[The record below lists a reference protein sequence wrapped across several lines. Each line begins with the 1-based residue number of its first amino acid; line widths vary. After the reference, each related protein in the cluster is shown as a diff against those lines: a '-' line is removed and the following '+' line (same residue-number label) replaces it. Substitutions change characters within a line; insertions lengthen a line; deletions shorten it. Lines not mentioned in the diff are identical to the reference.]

1 MSKKIIKSNNLLTAY
16 IVKSVISSIAV
27 SALFLL
33 IFSEIIIKLDLG
45 DTYYN
50 IFSVAVLVIS
60 SLITPLIST
69 GKIKNN
75 ILIMSLISNSLLIII
90 TLINAFSIKNIILT
104 VSELTAILLSFL
116 AGIPIKTIPS
126 IIGTGFSGTF
136 TSIGIVIILGALIGT
151 ILEKTGGALKLSD
164 MVIKVVGK

>member
-1 MSKKIIKSNNLLTAY
+1 MSKKVIKSNNLLTAY
-16 IVKSVISSIAV
+16 IVKSVISSVVIT
-27 SALFLL
+27 ALFLL

-50 IFSVAVLVIS
+50 VFSVAVLVIS

-90 TLINAFSIKNIILT
+90 TLINAFLIKNIILT
-104 VSELTAILLSFL
+104 VSELAAILLSSFIASL
-116 AGIPIKTIPS
+116 
-126 IIGTGFSGTF
+126 IISKRKAKF
-136 TSIGIVIILGALIGT
+136 
-151 ILEKTGGALKLSD
+151 
-164 MVIKVVGK
+164 KV

>member
-1 MSKKIIKSNNLLTAY
+1 MSKKVIKSNNLLTAY
-16 IVKSVISSIAV
+16 IVKSVISSVVI

-45 DTYYN
+45 DIYYN

-75 ILIMSLISNSLLIII
+75 ILVMSLISNSLLIII

-104 VSELTAILLSFL
+104 VSELAAILLSSFIASL
-116 AGIPIKTIPS
+116 
-126 IIGTGFSGTF
+126 IISKRKAKF
-136 TSIGIVIILGALIGT
+136 
-151 ILEKTGGALKLSD
+151 
-164 MVIKVVGK
+164 KV

>member
-50 IFSVAVLVIS
+50 IFSVAVLIIS
-60 SLITPLIST
+60 SLLTPLIST

-75 ILIMSLISNSLLIII
+75 ILIMSLISNSLLIIV
-90 TLINAFSIKNIILT
+90 TLINAFTIKNIILT
-104 VSELTAILLSFL
+104 VSEFAAILLSSFIASL
-116 AGIPIKTIPS
+116 
-126 IIGTGFSGTF
+126 IIS
-136 TSIGIVIILGALIGT
+136 
-151 ILEKTGGALKLSD
+151 KR
-164 MVIKVVGK
+164 KVKFKV

>member
-50 IFSVAVLVIS
+50 IFSVTVLVIS
-60 SLITPLIST
+60 SLITPLTST

-104 VSELTAILLSFL
+104 VSELAAILLSSFVASL
-116 AGIPIKTIPS
+116 
-126 IIGTGFSGTF
+126 IISKRKAKF
-136 TSIGIVIILGALIGT
+136 
-151 ILEKTGGALKLSD
+151 
-164 MVIKVVGK
+164 KV

>member
-60 SLITPLIST
+60 SLLTPLIST
-69 GKIKNN
+69 CKIKNN
-75 ILIMSLISNSLLIII
+75 ILIMSLISNSLLIIV
-90 TLINAFSIKNIILT
+90 TFINAFTIKNIILT
-104 VSELTAILLSFL
+104 VSEFAAILLSSFIASL
-116 AGIPIKTIPS
+116 
-126 IIGTGFSGTF
+126 IISKRKAKF
-136 TSIGIVIILGALIGT
+136 
-151 ILEKTGGALKLSD
+151 
-164 MVIKVVGK
+164 KV

>member
-1 MSKKIIKSNNLLTAY
+1 MSKKIIKSNNLLTAF

-60 SLITPLIST
+60 SLLTPLIST

-75 ILIMSLISNSLLIII
+75 ILIMSLISNSLLIIV
-90 TLINAFSIKNIILT
+90 TLINAFTIKNIILT
-104 VSELTAILLSFL
+104 VSEFAAILLSSFIASL
-116 AGIPIKTIPS
+116 
-126 IIGTGFSGTF
+126 IISKRKAKF
-136 TSIGIVIILGALIGT
+136 
-151 ILEKTGGALKLSD
+151 
-164 MVIKVVGK
+164 KV

>member
-27 SALFLL
+27 SAIFLL

-60 SLITPLIST
+60 SLLTPLIST

-75 ILIMSLISNSLLIII
+75 ILIMSLISNSLLIIA
-90 TLINAFSIKNIILT
+90 TLINAFTIKNIILT
-104 VSELTAILLSFL
+104 VSEFVAILLSSFIASL
-116 AGIPIKTIPS
+116 
-126 IIGTGFSGTF
+126 IISKRKAKF
-136 TSIGIVIILGALIGT
+136 
-151 ILEKTGGALKLSD
+151 
-164 MVIKVVGK
+164 KV

>member
-27 SALFLL
+27 STLFLL

-60 SLITPLIST
+60 SLLTPLIST

-75 ILIMSLISNSLLIII
+75 ILIMSLISNSLLIIV
-90 TLINAFSIKNIILT
+90 TLINAFTIKNIILT
-104 VSELTAILLSFL
+104 VSEFAAILLSSFIASL
-116 AGIPIKTIPS
+116 
-126 IIGTGFSGTF
+126 IISKRKAKF
-136 TSIGIVIILGALIGT
+136 
-151 ILEKTGGALKLSD
+151 
-164 MVIKVVGK
+164 KV

>member
-16 IVKSVISSIAV
+16 IVKSLISSIAV

-60 SLITPLIST
+60 SLLTPLIST

-75 ILIMSLISNSLLIII
+75 ILIMSLISNSLLIIV
-90 TLINAFSIKNIILT
+90 TLINAFTIKNIILT
-104 VSELTAILLSFL
+104 VSEFAAILLSSFIASL
-116 AGIPIKTIPS
+116 
-126 IIGTGFSGTF
+126 IISKRKAKF
-136 TSIGIVIILGALIGT
+136 
-151 ILEKTGGALKLSD
+151 
-164 MVIKVVGK
+164 KV

>member
-1 MSKKIIKSNNLLTAY
+1 MTKKIIKSNNLLTAY

-60 SLITPLIST
+60 SLLTPLIST

-75 ILIMSLISNSLLIII
+75 ILIMSLISNSLLIIV
-90 TLINAFSIKNIILT
+90 TLINAFTIKNIILT
-104 VSELTAILLSFL
+104 VSEFAAILLSSFIASL
-116 AGIPIKTIPS
+116 
-126 IIGTGFSGTF
+126 IISKRKAKF
-136 TSIGIVIILGALIGT
+136 
-151 ILEKTGGALKLSD
+151 
-164 MVIKVVGK
+164 KV

>member
-16 IVKSVISSIAV
+16 IVKSVISSIVV

-60 SLITPLIST
+60 SLLTPLISI

-75 ILIMSLISNSLLIII
+75 ILIMSLISNSLLIIV
-90 TLINAFSIKNIILT
+90 TLINAFTIKNIILT
-104 VSELTAILLSFL
+104 VSEFAAILLSSFIASL
-116 AGIPIKTIPS
+116 
-126 IIGTGFSGTF
+126 IISKRKAKF
-136 TSIGIVIILGALIGT
+136 
-151 ILEKTGGALKLSD
+151 
-164 MVIKVVGK
+164 KV

>member
-50 IFSVAVLVIS
+50 IFSVAVLVVS
-60 SLITPLIST
+60 SLLTPLIST

-75 ILIMSLISNSLLIII
+75 ILIMSLISNSLLIIV
-90 TLINAFSIKNIILT
+90 TLINAFTIKNIILT
-104 VSELTAILLSFL
+104 VSEFAAILLSSFIASL
-116 AGIPIKTIPS
+116 
-126 IIGTGFSGTF
+126 IISKRKAKF
-136 TSIGIVIILGALIGT
+136 
-151 ILEKTGGALKLSD
+151 
-164 MVIKVVGK
+164 KV

>member
-50 IFSVAVLVIS
+50 IFSIAVLVIS
-60 SLITPLIST
+60 SLLTPLIST

-75 ILIMSLISNSLLIII
+75 ILIMSLISNSLLIIV
-90 TLINAFSIKNIILT
+90 TLINAFTIKNIILT
-104 VSELTAILLSFL
+104 VSEFGAILLSSFIASL
-116 AGIPIKTIPS
+116 
-126 IIGTGFSGTF
+126 IISKRKAKF
-136 TSIGIVIILGALIGT
+136 
-151 ILEKTGGALKLSD
+151 
-164 MVIKVVGK
+164 KV

>member
-16 IVKSVISSIAV
+16 IVKSVISSVVIT
-27 SALFLL
+27 ALFLL

-45 DTYYN
+45 DIYYN

-90 TLINAFSIKNIILT
+90 TLINAFTIKNIILT
-104 VSELTAILLSFL
+104 VSELVAILLSSFVASL
-116 AGIPIKTIPS
+116 
-126 IIGTGFSGTF
+126 IISKRKAKF
-136 TSIGIVIILGALIGT
+136 
-151 ILEKTGGALKLSD
+151 
-164 MVIKVVGK
+164 KV

>member
-16 IVKSVISSIAV
+16 IVKSVISSITV

-60 SLITPLIST
+60 SLLTPLIST

-75 ILIMSLISNSLLIII
+75 ILIMSLISNSLLIIV
-90 TLINAFSIKNIILT
+90 TFINAFTIKNIILT
-104 VSELTAILLSFL
+104 VSEFVAILLSSFIASL
-116 AGIPIKTIPS
+116 
-126 IIGTGFSGTF
+126 IISKRKAKF
-136 TSIGIVIILGALIGT
+136 
-151 ILEKTGGALKLSD
+151 
-164 MVIKVVGK
+164 KV

>member
-60 SLITPLIST
+60 SLLTPLIST

-75 ILIMSLISNSLLIII
+75 ILIMSLMSNSLLIIV
-90 TLINAFSIKNIILT
+90 TLINAFTIKNIILT
-104 VSELTAILLSFL
+104 VSEFAAILLSSFIASL
-116 AGIPIKTIPS
+116 
-126 IIGTGFSGTF
+126 IISKRKAKF
-136 TSIGIVIILGALIGT
+136 
-151 ILEKTGGALKLSD
+151 
-164 MVIKVVGK
+164 KV

>member
-16 IVKSVISSIAV
+16 IVKSVIFSIGV

-60 SLITPLIST
+60 SLLTPLIST

-75 ILIMSLISNSLLIII
+75 ILIMSLISNSLLIIV
-90 TLINAFSIKNIILT
+90 TLINAFTIKNIILT
-104 VSELTAILLSFL
+104 VSEFAAILLSSFIASL
-116 AGIPIKTIPS
+116 
-126 IIGTGFSGTF
+126 IISKRKAKF
-136 TSIGIVIILGALIGT
+136 
-151 ILEKTGGALKLSD
+151 
-164 MVIKVVGK
+164 KV

>member
-27 SALFLL
+27 SALLLL

-60 SLITPLIST
+60 SLLTPLIST

-75 ILIMSLISNSLLIII
+75 ILIMSLISNSLLIIV
-90 TLINAFSIKNIILT
+90 TFINAFIIKNIILT
-104 VSELTAILLSFL
+104 VSEFTAILLSSFIASL
-116 AGIPIKTIPS
+116 
-126 IIGTGFSGTF
+126 IISKRKAKF
-136 TSIGIVIILGALIGT
+136 
-151 ILEKTGGALKLSD
+151 
-164 MVIKVVGK
+164 KV

>member
-60 SLITPLIST
+60 SLLTPLIST

-75 ILIMSLISNSLLIII
+75 ILIMSLISNSLLIIV
-90 TLINAFSIKNIILT
+90 TLINAFTIKNIILT
-104 VSELTAILLSFL
+104 VSEFASILLSSFIASL
-116 AGIPIKTIPS
+116 
-126 IIGTGFSGTF
+126 IISKRKAKF
-136 TSIGIVIILGALIGT
+136 
-151 ILEKTGGALKLSD
+151 
-164 MVIKVVGK
+164 KV

>member
-27 SALFLL
+27 SALFLF

-60 SLITPLIST
+60 SLLTPLIST

-75 ILIMSLISNSLLIII
+75 ILIMSLISNSLLIIV
-90 TLINAFSIKNIILT
+90 TLINAFTIKNIILT
-104 VSELTAILLSFL
+104 VSEFAAILLSSFIASL
-116 AGIPIKTIPS
+116 
-126 IIGTGFSGTF
+126 IISKRKAKF
-136 TSIGIVIILGALIGT
+136 
-151 ILEKTGGALKLSD
+151 
-164 MVIKVVGK
+164 KV

>member
-50 IFSVAVLVIS
+50 VFSVAVLVIS
-60 SLITPLIST
+60 SLLTPLIST

-75 ILIMSLISNSLLIII
+75 ILIMSLISNSLLIIV
-90 TLINAFSIKNIILT
+90 TLINAFTIKNIILT
-104 VSELTAILLSFL
+104 VSEFAAILLSSFIASL
-116 AGIPIKTIPS
+116 
-126 IIGTGFSGTF
+126 IISKRKAKF
-136 TSIGIVIILGALIGT
+136 
-151 ILEKTGGALKLSD
+151 
-164 MVIKVVGK
+164 KV

>member
-16 IVKSVISSIAV
+16 IVKSVISSITV

-33 IFSEIIIKLDLG
+33 IFSEIIIKLDLV

-60 SLITPLIST
+60 SLLTPLIST

-75 ILIMSLISNSLLIII
+75 ILIMSLISNSLLIIV
-90 TLINAFSIKNIILT
+90 TLINAFTIKNIILT
-104 VSELTAILLSFL
+104 VSEFATILLSSFIASL
-116 AGIPIKTIPS
+116 
-126 IIGTGFSGTF
+126 IISKRKAKF
-136 TSIGIVIILGALIGT
+136 
-151 ILEKTGGALKLSD
+151 
-164 MVIKVVGK
+164 KV

>member
-60 SLITPLIST
+60 SLLTPLISI

-75 ILIMSLISNSLLIII
+75 ILIMSLISNSLLIIV
-90 TLINAFSIKNIILT
+90 TLINAFTIKNIILT
-104 VSELTAILLSFL
+104 VSEFVAILLSSFIASL
-116 AGIPIKTIPS
+116 
-126 IIGTGFSGTF
+126 IISKRKAKF
-136 TSIGIVIILGALIGT
+136 
-151 ILEKTGGALKLSD
+151 
-164 MVIKVVGK
+164 KV

>member
-75 ILIMSLISNSLLIII
+75 ILIMSLISNSLLIIV
-90 TLINAFSIKNIILT
+90 TLINAFTIKNIILT
-104 VSELTAILLSFL
+104 VSELAAILLSSFIASL
-116 AGIPIKTIPS
+116 
-126 IIGTGFSGTF
+126 IISKRKAKF
-136 TSIGIVIILGALIGT
+136 
-151 ILEKTGGALKLSD
+151 
-164 MVIKVVGK
+164 KV

>member
-60 SLITPLIST
+60 SLLTPLIST

-75 ILIMSLISNSLLIII
+75 ILIMSLISNSLLIIF
-90 TLINAFSIKNIILT
+90 TLINAFTIKNIILT
-104 VSELTAILLSFL
+104 VSEFAAILLSSFIASL
-116 AGIPIKTIPS
+116 
-126 IIGTGFSGTF
+126 IISKRKAKF
-136 TSIGIVIILGALIGT
+136 
-151 ILEKTGGALKLSD
+151 
-164 MVIKVVGK
+164 KV

>member
-60 SLITPLIST
+60 SLLTPLIST

-75 ILIMSLISNSLLIII
+75 ILIMSLISNSLLIIV
-90 TLINAFSIKNIILT
+90 TLLNAFTIKNIILT
-104 VSELTAILLSFL
+104 VSEFAAILLSSFIASL
-116 AGIPIKTIPS
+116 
-126 IIGTGFSGTF
+126 IISKRKAKF
-136 TSIGIVIILGALIGT
+136 
-151 ILEKTGGALKLSD
+151 
-164 MVIKVVGK
+164 KV

>member
-60 SLITPLIST
+60 SLLTPLIST

-75 ILIMSLISNSLLIII
+75 ILIMSLISNSLLIIV
-90 TLINAFSIKNIILT
+90 TFINAFIIKNIILT
-104 VSELTAILLSFL
+104 VSEFAAILLSSFIASL
-116 AGIPIKTIPS
+116 
-126 IIGTGFSGTF
+126 IISKRKAKF
-136 TSIGIVIILGALIGT
+136 
-151 ILEKTGGALKLSD
+151 
-164 MVIKVVGK
+164 KV

>member
-16 IVKSVISSIAV
+16 IVKSVMSSIAV

-60 SLITPLIST
+60 SLLTPLIST

-75 ILIMSLISNSLLIII
+75 ILIMSLISNSLLIIV
-90 TLINAFSIKNIILT
+90 TLINAFTIKNIILT
-104 VSELTAILLSFL
+104 VSEFAAILLSSFIASL
-116 AGIPIKTIPS
+116 
-126 IIGTGFSGTF
+126 IISKRKAKF
-136 TSIGIVIILGALIGT
+136 
-151 ILEKTGGALKLSD
+151 
-164 MVIKVVGK
+164 KV